1 VGIDLSNIL
10 VNFVS
15 SILTNPITVAF
26 LIFITT
32 FAVVKILDNSKL
44 YAFIDSK
51 LIELNTNQD
60 TSSFYNEI
68 KIKYDEY
75 SKEHKYSDVNI
86 TSFIEEIISELKYNN
101 RSLLD
106 KINSIKNASSI
117 CILFGVLGT
126 FVGLSTMLL
135 SVNTSDIV
143 NSLPAT
149 ISSMQTAFL
158 TSIFGIVFSIIITSI
173 TRTKDCEHILVR
185 LMLKTENILTSQ
197 VTHKKSEHMD
207 VKIEEVKNTI
217 KHISKSIESIEKFD
231 KISQDLTE
239 FNEEFINGIKNLKSL
254 LEGSESSIKTF
265 DQSIR
270 KLDKQFSIL
279 NVKFNKLFEKYD
291 RQDDISREMLFDL
304 KESTKNI
311 TNATESQYKIKDYI
325 KNINAGFAIYERS
338 AQDMLSKLISH
349 ENEMT
354 VAQRNLLE
362 EKVTLDYTVNSLADV
377 VADFSLDI
385 QDKLDKV
392 FDKSLDIQDKLNMTF
407 DTSIMEEYDLIDYK
421 DFIDRLVEKI
431 DIDQEILND
440 RDNIK
445 LVDQNDYSND
455 NLYDDLHTE
464 IEENI
469 SIDDDSLKHELE
481 DRIGEDEV
489 YDK

>member
-1 VGIDLSNIL
+1 MSNII
-10 VNFVS
+10 VNFVG
-15 SILTNPITVAF
+15 SILTNPITIAF
-26 LIFITT
+26 LIFITI
-32 FAVVKILDNSKL
+32 FAVTKILDNSRL
-44 YAFIDSK
+44 YSY
-51 LIELNTNQD
+51 IELKLNEVNTNYE
-60 TSSFYNEI
+60 TSAFYNEV
-68 KIKYDEY
+68 KIKFEEY
-75 SKEHKYSDVNI
+75 SKNHKYSDVNI
-86 TSFIEEIISELKYNN
+86 TSFIEEVISGLNYNN
-101 RSLLD
+101 RLLLD

-135 SVNTSDIV
+135 SVNTNDIV

-158 TSIFGIVFSIIITSI
+158 TSIFGIVFSMVITSI
-173 TRTKDCEHILVR
+173 TRTKDCEHLLVR

-197 VTHKKSEHMD
+197 VTHKKSEYTD
-207 VKIEEVKNTI
+207 SKIEEVKNTI

-239 FNEEFINGIKNLKSL
+239 FNEEFINGIKNLKTL

-279 NVKFNKLFEKYD
+279 NVKFNKLFDKYD

-304 KESTKNI
+304 KESSKNI

-325 KNINAGFAIYERS
+325 KNINAGFAIYEKS
-338 AQDMLSKLISH
+338 AQDMLTKLIKH
-349 ENEMT
+349 ENQMNET
-354 VAQRNLLE
+354 QRNLLD

-377 VADFSLDI
+377 IADFSEDI

-407 DTSIMEEYDLIDYK
+407 DTTVMEEYDLIDYK
-421 DFIDRLVEKI
+421 DFVDRLVDNI
-431 DIDQEILND
+431 DIDEESLKDKYSLKLADLND
-440 RDNIK
+440 ALNIESAADTNNNLDKSNK
-445 LVDQNDYSND
+445 LK
-455 NLYDDLHTE
+455 
-464 IEENI
+464 NI
-469 SIDDDSLKHELE
+469 DVKDI
-481 DRIGEDEV
+481 IGEDEIN
-489 YDK
+489 DK

>member
-1 VGIDLSNIL
+1 
-10 VNFVS
+10 
-15 SILTNPITVAF
+15 
-26 LIFITT
+26 
-32 FAVVKILDNSKL
+32 
-44 YAFIDSK
+44 
-51 LIELNTNQD
+51 
-60 TSSFYNEI
+60 
-68 KIKYDEY
+68 
-75 SKEHKYSDVNI
+75 
-86 TSFIEEIISELKYNN
+86 
-101 RSLLD
+101 
-106 KINSIKNASSI
+106 
-117 CILFGVLGT
+117 
-126 FVGLSTMLL
+126 
-135 SVNTSDIV
+135 
-143 NSLPAT
+143 
-149 ISSMQTAFL
+149 
-158 TSIFGIVFSIIITSI
+158 
-173 TRTKDCEHILVR
+173 
-185 LMLKTENILTSQ
+185 MLKTENILTSQ

-325 KNINAGFAIYERS
+325 KNINAGFAIYERN

-421 DFIDRLVEKI
+421 DFIERLVEKI

-440 RDNIK
+440 IDNIK
-445 LVDQNDYSND
+445 LVDQNDHSND

-464 IEENI
+464 IKENI
-469 SIDDDSLKHELE
+469 SIDDDNLKHELE